1 MHKSKNLIQ
10 MQLII
15 LIAAILVSWLIFTWL
30 LKVLKAS
37 ISTALTIAIIVLILQ
52 LAFGIKP
59 QELWQQVIHLPQT
72 IQQLLSDR

>member
-1 MHKSKNLIQ
+1 

-72 IQQLLSDR
+72 IQQLLSDQ

>member
-1 MHKSKNLIQ
+1 